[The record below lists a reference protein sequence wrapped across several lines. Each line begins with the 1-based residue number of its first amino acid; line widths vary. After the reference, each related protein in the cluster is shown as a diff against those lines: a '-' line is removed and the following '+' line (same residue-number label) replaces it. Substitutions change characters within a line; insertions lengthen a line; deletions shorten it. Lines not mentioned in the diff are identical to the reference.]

1 MDLFSFREDDL
12 VEKVKIITDS
22 ACDLPI
28 DLIREFDIEI
38 IKIPINDGKVEY
50 VEHETI
56 HSDELFKNMVNGVV
70 YKTSQI
76 ASYDLKN
83 AMEKYVKQK
92 RPVVVMSL
100 SSGIT
105 GGYHAACV
113 MANEIKEE
121 YRDSKVY
128 VCDSF
133 CATAGQALAVLR
145 LAKMADD
152 GLSFE
157 EIVEAAEFYK
167 MNQDH
172 LWTIT
177 NFEYLVRGGRLSKG
191 KAMVGGMLNIRPVME
206 MNKTKGTLEPI
217 DKVRGEK
224 ALIKAICDHAQ
235 KRSKGGFNPNQ
246 TLVVT
251 YAANKRLQE
260 ALYEEVRNRLKV
272 PEKNIK
278 LWQMGCVVGS
288 YIGPDYTGLFYL
300 SKLRGDKYDIC
311 L

>member
-1 MDLFSFREDDL
+1 M
-12 VEKVKIITDS
+12 EKVKIITDS
-22 ACDLPI
+22 ACDLPV
-28 DLIREFDIEI
+28 DLIREYDIDI

-50 VEHETI
+50 VEHENIT
-56 HSDELFKNMVNGVV
+56 SDELFRNMVNGVV

-76 ASYDLKN
+76 SSYDLKD
-83 AMEKYVKQK
+83 AAEKYVNMG

-113 MANEIKEE
+113 MANEIKQ
-121 YRDSKVY
+121 DHPDAKIH
-128 VCDSF
+128 VCDTF

-145 LAKMADD
+145 CAKMAND

-157 EIVEAAEFYK
+157 EVAEAAEFYK

-191 KAMVGGMLNIRPVME
+191 KAMVGGILNIRPVME
-206 MNKTKGTLEPI
+206 MNKVKGTLEPI

-224 ALIKAICDHAQ
+224 ALIKAICDHAI
-235 KRSKGGFNPNQ
+235 KRSPGGFDPNQ
-246 TLVVT
+246 TVVVA

-260 ALYEEVRNRLKV
+260 ALYEEVLNKLKV
-272 PEKNIK
+272 PKENIK

-288 YIGPDYTGLFYL
+288 YIGPDYTGLYYL
-300 SKLRGDKYDIC
+300 SRLRGDQYDIC